1 MTTPEEN
8 LEMTTSDEWRKW
20 AERNAP
26 YARIVGRV
34 IIFNPDMDDPPS
46 SEDMDDPPSSEDMA
60 WHRLAYGNLYDED
73 DAEEKG

>member
-8 LEMTTSDEWRKW
+8 LEMTTSEELRKW

-26 YARIVGRV
+26 YARIVGSV

-46 SEDMDDPPSSEDMA
+46 PEDME
-60 WHRLAYGNLYDED
+60 WNRLAHEDLCDED
-73 DAEEKG
+73 DAEEEG

>member
-8 LEMTTSDEWRKW
+8 LDKTTSDEWREW

-26 YARIVGRV
+26 YARIVGSV

-46 SEDMDDPPSSEDMA
+46 PEDME
-60 WHRLAYGNLYDED
+60 WNRLAY
-73 DAEEKG
+73 EEPVR

>member
-8 LEMTTSDEWRKW
+8 RDKTTSDELREW

-26 YARIVGRV
+26 YARIVGSV

-46 SEDMDDPPSSEDMA
+46 PEDME
-60 WHRLAYGNLYDED
+60 WNRLAHEDLCDED
-73 DAEEKG
+73 DAEEEG

>member
-8 LEMTTSDEWRKW
+8 PEMTTSDELRKW

-26 YARIVGRV
+26 DTRIVGSM

-46 SEDMDDPPSSEDMA
+46 PEDMA
-60 WHRLAYGNLYDED
+60 WNRLAHEDLLDEDEEDLCDED

>member
-8 LEMTTSDEWRKW
+8 LEMTTSDELRKW

-26 YARIVGRV
+26 DARILGSM

-46 SEDMDDPPSSEDMA
+46 PEDLGCTGTTP
-60 WHRLAYGNLYDED
+60 HRGSPVKEAT
-73 DAEEKG
+73 